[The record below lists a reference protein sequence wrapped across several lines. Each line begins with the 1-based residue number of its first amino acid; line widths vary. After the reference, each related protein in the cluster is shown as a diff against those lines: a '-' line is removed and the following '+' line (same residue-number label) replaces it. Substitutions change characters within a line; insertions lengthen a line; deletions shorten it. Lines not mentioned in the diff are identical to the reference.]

1 MVIQRIQ
8 TLYLL
13 LVAVLSAVTA
23 FVTVGTLSPLG
34 DAMSVTVTPL
44 GASTQVDDA
53 ACWWPAAILIAAA
66 AVAVWAILSFKRLA
80 RQTALGVTLIIML
93 VCYYVMQILVLV
105 SLSEASGA
113 TCRINWPLCLPLVA
127 IVLAIMAIRAIKHDR
142 KLLKDANSMR
152 LRD

>member
-34 DAMSVTVTPL
+34 DAMPVAVTPL
-44 GASTQVDDA
+44 GASAQVDDA
-53 ACWWPAAILIAAA
+53 AYWWPAAILIAAA

-80 RQTALGVTLIIML
+80 RQTALGVTIIIML

>member
-34 DAMSVTVTPL
+34 DAMPVAVTPL

-53 ACWWPAAILIAAA
+53 AYWWPAAILIAAA
-66 AVAVWAILSFKRLA
+66 AVAVWAIVSLNRLA
-80 RQTALGVTLIIML
+80 PHTASGLTLTIML
-93 VCYYVMQILVLV
+93 VSYHPRQILLLL

>member
-23 FVTVGTLSPLG
+23 FVTVGTLSPDG
-34 DAMSVTVTPL
+34 DAMPAAVTPF

-66 AVAVWAILSFKRLA
+66 AVAVWAILSFKRLLCHA
-80 RQTALGVTLIIML
+80 DTRAGVTER
-93 VCYYVMQILVLV
+93 
-105 SLSEASGA
+105 SLGSY
-113 TCRINWPLCLPLVA
+113 LPHQLA
-127 IVLAIMAIRAIKHDR
+127 IVPPARRHSAGDNGHPCHKARPQAPQRCQL
-142 KLLKDANSMR
+142 DASEGLTTR
-152 LRD
+152 C

>member
-34 DAMSVTVTPL
+34 DAMPVAVTPL

-53 ACWWPAAILIAAA
+53 AYWWPAAILI

-93 VCYYVMQILVLV
+93 VCYYAMQILVLV